1 MMMRGHRRFAVFL
14 ASFLVYFL
22 LTMLLLAGMMW
33 VELATLPIGFR
44 YLPEGFAEKS
54 IRLWLLFIAMET
66 CVFALPAF
74 AFSPLAA
81 VGVDLGLA
89 LVMAFSPS
97 AKRLF
102 FPLGITGSKDLW
114 RVETG
119 FGTLEKAAVAAAVIL
134 ILAVAASWLVFR
146 KKELR

>member
-1 MMMRGHRRFAVFL
+1 
-14 ASFLVYFL
+14 
-22 LTMLLLAGMMW
+22 
-33 VELATLPIGFR
+33 
-44 YLPEGFAEKS
+44 
-54 IRLWLLFIAMET
+54 MET

-81 VGVDLGLA
+81 VGADLGLA

-97 AKRLF
+97 AKLF

-119 FGTLEKAAVAAAVIL
+119 FGTLEKAAVAAAVVL
-134 ILAVAASWLVFR
+134 VLALTGAWLVFR